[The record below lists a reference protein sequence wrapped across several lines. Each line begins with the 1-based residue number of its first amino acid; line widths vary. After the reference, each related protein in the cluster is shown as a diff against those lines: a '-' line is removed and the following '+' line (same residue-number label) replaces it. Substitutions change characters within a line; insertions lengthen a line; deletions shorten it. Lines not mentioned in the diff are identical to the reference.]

1 MEAVGIAAA
10 ALDHPVGV
18 HARRDAYQNAFL
30 NAPQRFNPLPF
41 QVDLKLVVHHVR
53 SQKQSDLPQFRKLP
67 LTGGKIFLHS
77 GASPLQAHFRRSID
91 HLDLISHFTKLSG
104 IVSLT
109 SLPVIRSTWS
119 RNSSINC
126 KFTDPITEIPLARS
140 CSTSCHR
147 LACALEG
154 GLS

>member
-67 LTGGKIFLHS
+67 LTVVRSSFTPGLPRSRHISG
-77 GASPLQAHFRRSID
+77 GASTTSISSA
-91 HLDLISHFTKLSG
+91 I
-104 IVSLT
+104 LT
-109 SLPVIRSTWS
+109 
-119 RNSSINC
+119 
-126 KFTDPITEIPLARS
+126 
-140 CSTSCHR
+140 
-147 LACALEG
+147 
-154 GLS
+154 